1 MHDRCCYLTNLG
13 DKGTPHP
20 RTALVIPRGRHVA
33 PRTAASPFCSI
44 RSCMSKLVGL
54 GRFTSLIG
62 RLGSSTFRPSTASV
76 LMSLTG
82 SCFSSESAPGALPLW
97 DSSTRRNNLMAGLTV
112 RGTAGPSDQTNS
124 PHPSSREGHHS
135 TARWSSSFLLS
146 HIILSCCHATAAS
159 RVQRNSVPST
169 ISVRC
174 DEVTLFSHSPAGA
187 EATIRRASLTED
199 PLRFLSLTEAF
210 GTDRWTIIG

>member
-1 MHDRCCYLTNLG
+1 MCPPARR
-13 DKGTPHP
+13 PHLFV
-20 RTALVIPRGRHVA
+20 RFGRA
-33 PRTAASPFCSI
+33 C
-44 RSCMSKLVGL
+44 RSLL
-54 GRFTSLIG
+54 GRFSSLIG

-97 DSSTRRNNLMAGLTV
+97 DSSTRRNNLMGGLTV

-124 PHPSSREGHHS
+124 PHPSSREEHHS

-187 EATIRRASLTED
+187 EATIRRASLTEG